1 MLTFFLVANGLK
13 EDQSQ
18 IQAAS
23 ANFARAFIKKRIE
36 LGDENELL
44 SRSGVFTEYTT
55 KATQELKMTGVNGI
69 PILDVSGFTRL
80 VREIFPTT
88 QVLNDSHNRQSFV
101 GIHMKKGEIKDEP
114 IIPEKT
120 LSNGHASPTPS
131 STGISTPSNGVAS
144 PVVNGVANGLSEVD
158 EGKIN

>member
-1 MLTFFLVANGLK
+1 
-13 EDQSQ
+13 
-18 IQAAS
+18 
-23 ANFARAFIKKRIE
+23 
-36 LGDENELL
+36 
-44 SRSGVFTEYTT
+44 
-55 KATQELKMTGVNGI
+55 MTGVNGI